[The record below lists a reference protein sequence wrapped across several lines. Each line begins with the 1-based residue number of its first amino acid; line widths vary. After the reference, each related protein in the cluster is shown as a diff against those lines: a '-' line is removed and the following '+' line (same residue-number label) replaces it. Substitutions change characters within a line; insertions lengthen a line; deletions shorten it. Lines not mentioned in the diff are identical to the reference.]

1 MKNKIKKTVYL
12 LKNEKNMTIRAIKAE
27 IKLRFGVIL
36 SNDLLKVYS
45 NTNNIVKNEKYSH
58 SDKRKILYMYQH
70 IKNSKKLIEY
80 LNLKY
85 NYNLTLSSIQSLAS
99 KYGVNKLNKYPTSIR
114 QVSKEDIDKIK
125 TMYEQ
130 GSSGSEIAHM
140 FGYKTRNSIYQIL
153 DSVDIARRN
162 TNDIQHDKKSYKHF
176 DISKID
182 TEFNAYFLGL
192 LYTDGY
198 VHNNKSTHQHYI
210 QLTLKDKDVM
220 DFISEHIKCKVTNIK
235 KNNCIHY
242 RIQLHGID
250 LVNQV
255 EKYGIIQAKT
265 KTLLPTLD
273 DSINVKYLLR
283 GIIDGDG
290 WVRKD
295 GKEFFICSASIN
307 FMNWLKVKMEY
318 MGFKNIYIRERKT
331 VKGNKDGV
339 IFDIRTSLKHNISI
353 LKSIYDKPFGM
364 SRKYNRVHQV
374 KERPSETIMG
384 GSLQV

>member
-331 VKGNKDGV
+331 VKGDKDGV